1 MLRNKQKY
9 FCILFLTILVLL
21 QDEKTMKKLHLT
33 SRYTWLYKV
42 VLCGFFY
49 CSFHSFSQ
57 SSDSVFISKNKN
69 PKQDFD
75 FKRVLQKLT
84 GLSDFKLPEVS
95 DTIPTA
101 TKLKNRIIDDLKS
114 TTGSI
119 DLNYSYGL
127 NTIFIDTS
135 RSIGSIF
142 TTRGDFSTGVARL
155 PINVS
160 FNYSTL
166 KVPLGAN
173 NYFRISLD
181 KDRLIEQQKEK
192 LTGSLTNLEDQQTM
206 LQKKQA
212 DLSGLMGYVEVYLDK
227 LKRMAEREAMKQKD
241 VLSQRIQDSLAV
253 KKDSLNNYKP
263 DLPDSLKTIN
273 YNQPDLSNPI
283 DYQLYYDSI
292 MKIYNRITTL
302 KNTYDSLSNTLEN
315 FKQLLNSYKTQ
326 LNSPDLVN
334 KGLKKASF
342 LQSIKTLDIGLT
354 YSKTTAM
361 SSQNVPIKGLHAEF
375 QLNNIYLSVASGL
388 TLNNLMLSTNEINNK
403 MNYNQNVFNNFDFQ
417 QIMSNGWLTVIRT
430 GYGTPEGTHAFIGF
444 NYLTN
449 TRFLSNQSNIP
460 GQTSYDPAASFE
472 LDLRYVPTFY
482 KGGAIDV
489 VYGKTSLNRQLDT
502 ISSMGVFK
510 SVFSNYQSHLF
521 LGKYTQSVSKIHS
534 DFSVTYRRIDPYANT
549 TTFGMMQSNNQRI
562 EINTTH
568 KVAKFMKL
576 GLLYRMDKT
585 IRSVNGMNDLR
596 LNMTG
601 VNISGN
607 YTSYFNYS
615 LVLNHVHHRMMQPL
629 MNTIQRG
636 NNYLIGIGL
645 NSNYELKDLK
655 SSSSISYNDYLITDS
670 SGLNKYTQF
679 GLIQSI
685 AERKYSAAIS
695 YDYFFR
701 NVDGVSSGTSVFGI
715 MGKLA
720 MNKLKLGAGL
730 KLSSDFAN
738 ATSLGGYFEALWQV
752 YKFLDVN
759 LRAERFVLGNFYQN
773 YYRSQYEHFPYLVS
787 IQTRFKL

>member
-1 MLRNKQKY
+1 MIIKKLLILPKSVFLQKIVVY
-9 FCILFLTILVLL
+9 GILF
-21 QDEKTMKKLHLT
+21 
-33 SRYTWLYKV
+33 
-42 VLCGFFY
+42 

-57 SSDSVFISKNKN
+57 LSDSITNKTIKS
-69 PKQDFD
+69 KQDFD

-101 TKLKNRIIDDLKS
+101 TKLKNRVIDDLKS
-114 TTGSI
+114 TSGSI

-142 TTRGDFSTGVARL
+142 TTRGDFSTGVAGL

-192 LTGSLTNLEDQQTM
+192 LTESLTNLEDQQAM

-227 LKRMAEREAMKQKD
+227 LKRMAEREVMKQKD
-241 VLSQRIQDSLAV
+241 ALSQRTQDSLAV

-263 DLPDSLKTIN
+263 DIPDSLKTIN
-273 YNQPDLSNPI
+273 YKQPDLNNPV

-292 MKIYNRITTL
+292 MKIYNRITAL

-315 FKQLLNSYKTQ
+315 SKQLLNSYKTQ
-326 LNSPDLVN
+326 LNSPDLAN
-334 KGLKKASF
+334 EGLKKVNF
-342 LQSIKTLDIGLT
+342 LQSLKTLDIGLT
-354 YSKTTAM
+354 YPKTTAM
-361 SSQNVPIKGLHAEF
+361 SNQNVPIKGLHAEF
-375 QLNNIYLSVASGL
+375 QFNTIYLSVASGL
-388 TLNNLMLSTNEINNK
+388 TLNNLMLSTNEITNQ
-403 MNYNQNVFNNFDFQ
+403 MNYSQNVFNNFDFQ
-417 QIMSNGWLTVIRT
+417 QIMNNGWLTAIRT

-449 TRFLSNQSNIP
+449 TRFLSAQGNIP
-460 GQTSYDPAASFE
+460 GQTAYDPAASLE

-482 KGGAIDV
+482 KGGAIDL
-489 VYGKTSLNRQLDT
+489 VYGKTSLNKLMDST
-502 ISSMGVFK
+502 TSMGVFE
-510 SVFSNYQSHLF
+510 SVFSNYQSHLL
-521 LGKYTQSVSKIHS
+521 LGKYTQSVSKLRS
-534 DFSVTYRRIDPYANT
+534 DFSVSYRRIDPYANT
-549 TTFGMMQSNNQRI
+549 TTFGIMQPNNQRV
-562 EINTTH
+562 EVNTTH
-568 KVAKFMKL
+568 KVAKFMKI
-576 GLLYRMDKT
+576 GLLYRMDET
-585 IRSVNGMNDLR
+585 IRAVNGMNDLR

-601 VNISGN
+601 VNLSGN

-615 LVLNHVHHRMMQPL
+615 VVLNHVHHQIAQPL
-629 MNTIQRG
+629 LNTVQRG
-636 NNYLIGIGL
+636 NNYLIGAVL
-645 NSNYELKDLK
+645 TSNYNLKDLK
-655 SSSSISYNDYLITDS
+655 SSSSISYNDYLITDT

-685 AERKYSAAIS
+685 SERKYSAALS

-701 NVDGVSSGTSVFGI
+701 SVDGVSSGTSVFGLQ
-715 MGKLA
+715 GKYALERVKLGVGAKLA
-720 MNKLKLGAGL
+720 
-730 KLSSDFAN
+730 SDFSGL
-738 ATSLGGYFEALWQV
+738 TSIGGHFEALWQV
-752 YKFLDVN
+752 YKFLDVSM
-759 LRAERFVLGNFYQN
+759 RAERFVLGNFYQN
-773 YYRSQYEHFPYLVS
+773 YYRTQYEQFPYLMS